1 MTPKEKREAADKIL
15 DDTMTVSQA
24 KKRKLELRDKDL
36 KIRAASLER
45 KKKNDAD
52 AKSRRAKAAAD
63 KKAKAAKSA
72 ADKEAAAKAAAQEKK
87 NKEGT
92 AAVIARKK
100 RKDASE
106 KRKLDNIKGIASK
119 RKAGVDKSLSRAK
132 EVAKKGRGKTNISK
146 DEGEASAELK
156 VMKGAAKGA
165 IAAGRAG
172 FNLGKAAAKGVGAGI
187 AGAKARKAQGKA
199 DAKQKKIDD
208 RNDKLDKAKDKKV
221 KDRLN
226 RRRMSKL
233 KKMNPFQKEKRHER
247 RTNPARD

>member
-15 DDTMTVSQA
+15 DDTMTVGAA

-36 KIRAASLER
+36 KIRAASLDR

-52 AKSRRAKAAAD
+52 AKSRRAKASAD
-63 KKAKAAKSA
+63 KKSKAEKSA
-72 ADKEAAAKAAAQEKK
+72 ADKEVAAKAAAQEKK
-87 NKEGT
+87 NAEGT

-106 KRKLDNIKGIASK
+106 KKKLDNIKGIASK
-119 RKAGVDKSLSRAK
+119 RKAGVDKSVSRAK
-132 EVAKKGRGKTNISK
+132 EVAKKGRGKVSISK

-156 VMKGAAKGA
+156 VIKGAAKGA

-172 FNLGKAAAKGVGAGI
+172 LNLGKAAAKGVGAGV
-187 AGAKARKAQGKA
+187 AGAKARRAQGKA

-208 RNDKLDKAKDKKV
+208 RNEKLDKAQDKKV

-233 KKMNPFQKEKRHER
+233 KKMNPFQSKKEM
-247 RTNPARD
+247 RTVYFKT